1 MKNNAFSAKKIQEQL
16 NYIYGLERFGIKL
29 GLKNMELLMGGLNHP
44 ERKFKSVHITGTNG
58 KGSTTAFLAQI
69 LQEAGYQVGMYT
81 SPHLVHF
88 NERIQINGEN
98 ISDQELTKW
107 IKIIKR
113 KSEKQHLPLTFFE
126 FTTALAF
133 AYFAE
138 KKVDY
143 AVIEVGMGGRLDATN
158 VVLPEVAIIT
168 NVAHDHTLY
177 LGKTLQKIAKEKA
190 GIIKENSFVI
200 TSEKKR
206 NILRILENTC
216 KEKKAMLCILDK
228 QMKYSI
234 SQEDLSGTTFHT
246 AGKHT
251 KNNYV
256 SNPILLGY
264 NDTFSLSLLGKHQ
277 VRNALLAVL
286 TARKLGISSLCIKKG
301 LKKTQWPGRLQI
313 LNKEPLLL
321 IDGAHNV
328 AGMKVLVNFIKKL
341 PRRKILLL
349 GIAQDKKIQEMI
361 QMIAP
366 LFTKVIICKGN
377 FKPADPEIIA
387 KEVKKFLTK
396 VEIIPHPEEAVKR
409 ALTVTKKNDL
419 ILATGSLY
427 FIGDVMKLWE

>member
-1 MKNNAFSAKKIQEQL
+1 
-16 NYIYGLERFGIKL
+16 
-29 GLKNMELLMGGLNHP
+29 
-44 ERKFKSVHITGTNG
+44 
-58 KGSTTAFLAQI
+58 
-69 LQEAGYQVGMYT
+69 
-81 SPHLVHF
+81 
-88 NERIQINGEN
+88 
-98 ISDQELTKW
+98 
-107 IKIIKR
+107 
-113 KSEKQHLPLTFFE
+113 
-126 FTTALAF
+126 
-133 AYFAE
+133 
-138 KKVDY
+138 
-143 AVIEVGMGGRLDATN
+143 MGGRLDATN